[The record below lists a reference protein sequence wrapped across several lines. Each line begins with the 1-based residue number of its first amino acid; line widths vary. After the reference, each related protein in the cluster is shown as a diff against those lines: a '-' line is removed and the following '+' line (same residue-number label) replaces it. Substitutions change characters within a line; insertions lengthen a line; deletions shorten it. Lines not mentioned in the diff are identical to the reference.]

1 MLTPL
6 FAGMLSIGPML
17 TSFGLKTFT
26 GLSTVVVAM
35 LLATIV
41 LNLSWNALA
50 KSTTLPAL
58 SFGKTVILTVLLG
71 MLFFLVLVMISG
83 SRELLTPGAWQPS
96 GLVSHP
102 TFPSTSQGEAA
113 KADTQADKPY
123 DPLKVKPPPKVA
135 VPSTMLVPKD
145 ESHESLQAVRKE
157 SLVRLRT
164 ALWNYADD
172 HGGDFPES
180 VAVSGFPE
188 DFWTIPVSGGRRYDY
203 DPKGEI
209 LVRSPDLSLDA
220 KGRLVP

>member
-6 FAGMLSIGPML
+6 FAGMPSIGPML

-58 SFGKTVILTVLLG
+58 SFGKTAILTVLLG

-96 GLVSHP
+96 GLVSHL
-102 TFPSTSQGEAA
+102 T
-113 KADTQADKPY
+113 DTPADKPY
-123 DPLKVKPPPKVA
+123 DPLKIKTPPQDLVS
-135 VPSTMLVPKD
+135 STMLVPKD
-145 ESHESLQAVRKE
+145 ESPESLRAVRKE
-157 SLVRLRT
+157 SLVRLRA

-180 VAVSGFPE
+180 VAASGFPE